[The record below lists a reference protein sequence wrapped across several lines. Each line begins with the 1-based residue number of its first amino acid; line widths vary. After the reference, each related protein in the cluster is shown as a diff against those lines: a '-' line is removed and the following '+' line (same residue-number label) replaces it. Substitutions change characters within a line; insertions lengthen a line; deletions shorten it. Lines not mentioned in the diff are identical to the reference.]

1 MSCWQPYGRFS
12 IPAIFE
18 SWIIGGPC
26 VAAGAALCEAMAP
39 ARPSR
44 ISPAGVLRFALFF
57 AVEAV
62 RGATD
67 VALRAVGIR
76 SALDPGFVE
85 IRVNLPPGA
94 PRILFANA
102 LSLLPGTLTAD
113 LQGSRATIHV
123 IDRNADIDADSGA
136 ARGTGARRVPRGG
149 LAMID
154 VLTAL
159 MVVLMLTLVA
169 GLVRILRGPEDADRM
184 LAAQLLGTGAVAI
197 LILMSAAMSAPPLLD
212 VALVFAILALVAVAC
227 FAAIDGNS
235 DDDLR

>member
-1 MSCWQPYGRFS
+1 MGADPAFIRDRFELRPQRAAAPVLLPRPVS
-12 IPAIFE
+12 RPRRTRTVLRSGVVLAALWALLNPGDLQ

-26 VAAGAALCEAMAP
+26 VAAGAALCGAMAP

-123 IDRNADIDADSGA
+123 IDRNADIDADL
-136 ARGTGARRVPRGG
+136 ARLEAR
-149 LAMID
+149 
-154 VLTAL
+154 
-159 MVVLMLTLVA
+159 
-169 GLVRILRGPEDADRM
+169 VR
-184 LAAQLLGTGAVAI
+184 AVFREEA
-197 LILMSAAMSAPPLLD
+197 S
-212 VALVFAILALVAVAC
+212 
-227 FAAIDGNS
+227 
-235 DDDLR
+235 R